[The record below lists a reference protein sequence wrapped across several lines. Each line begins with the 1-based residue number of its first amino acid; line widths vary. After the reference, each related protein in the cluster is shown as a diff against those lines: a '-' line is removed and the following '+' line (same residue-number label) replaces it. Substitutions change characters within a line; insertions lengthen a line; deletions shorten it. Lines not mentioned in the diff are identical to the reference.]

1 MNKMRTSIFI
11 FAIMLT
17 GCKYDP
23 TYDIEKLK
31 AAGYTN
37 AKVTSGSMNVSCG
50 TMPTGPMAI
59 MHREFK
65 AEKNGK
71 KVEGFICASAFGD
84 SIKEK

>member
-1 MNKMRTSIFI
+1 MKKLLVIIATIL
-11 FAIMLT
+11 LT

-23 TYDIEKLK
+23 KYDIEKLK

-37 AKVTSGSMNVSCG
+37 PKVTNGSMNVSCG
-50 TMPTGPMAI
+50 TIPTGPMAI
-59 MHREFK
+59 MHREFT

-71 KVEGFICASAFGD
+71 KVEGFICASAFGE